1 MMDIDTWPHRPPPS
15 AEGRLWDW
23 TILSAGE
30 LHALRAEVRAR
41 LYLAPGHRP
50 LEPVD
55 ERLIL
60 AVDELV
66 SHGLR
71 HGDGPVRVGMTETVA
86 GWLIEVSEPAAGED
100 PHGVAAHDSAMP
112 DLGLQVVARMS
123 TGRGWTVAE
132 DGTHMWA
139 HVTAD

>member
-1 MMDIDTWPHRPPPS
+1 MDIDMWPHRPPPS
-15 AEGRLWDW
+15 AEGRPWDW

-41 LYLAPGHRP
+41 LYLAPGHRS

-66 SHGLR
+66 THGLR
-71 HGDGPVRVGMTETVA
+71 NGDGPVRVGITQTPA
-86 GWLIEVSEPAAGED
+86 GWLIEVSEPPTGEEHQD
-100 PHGVAAHDSAMP
+100 VVDQDSAPP
-112 DLGLQVVARMS
+112 DLGLQLVARMT

-132 DGTHMWA
+132 DRTDIWA
-139 HVTAD
+139 HVTAV

>member
-1 MMDIDTWPHRPPPS
+1 M
-15 AEGRLWDW
+15 
-23 TILSAGE
+23 SAGE

-41 LYLAPGHRP
+41 LYLAPGHQP

-71 HGDGPVRVGMTETVA
+71 HGDGPVRVRMTETA
-86 GWLIEVSEPAAGED
+86 TGWLIEVSEPATGDD
-100 PHGVAAHDSAMP
+100 PAAVVDDDSVLP
-112 DLGLQVVARMS
+112 DLGLQLVARMT
-123 TGRGWTVAE
+123 TGRGWTVA
-132 DGTHMWA
+132 DDRTHMWA
-139 HVTAD
+139 HVTAV

>member
-1 MMDIDTWPHRPPPS
+1 M
-15 AEGRLWDW
+15 
-23 TILSAGE
+23 SAGE

-71 HGDGPVRVGMTETVA
+71 HGDGPVRVGITETAA
-86 GWLIEVSEPAAGED
+86 GWLIEVNEPAAGED
-100 PHGVAAHDSAMP
+100 PRAVAADDSAMP
-112 DLGLQVVARMS
+112 DLGLQLVARMS

-139 HVTAD
+139 HVTAV

>member
-1 MMDIDTWPHRPPPS
+1 MMDIDMWPHRPPPS
-15 AEGRLWDW
+15 SEGRLWDW

-41 LYLAPGHRP
+41 LYLAPGHLP

-71 HGDGPVRVGMTETVA
+71 HGDGPVRVRMTETAA
-86 GWLIEVSEPAAGED
+86 GWLIEVSEPVAGED
-100 PHGVAAHDSAMP
+100 SQAVVDQDSVLP
-112 DLGLQVVARMS
+112 DLGLQLVVQMTS
-123 TGRGWTVAE
+123 GRGWTVAE
-132 DGTHMWA
+132 DRTHMWA
-139 HVTAD
+139 HVTVG